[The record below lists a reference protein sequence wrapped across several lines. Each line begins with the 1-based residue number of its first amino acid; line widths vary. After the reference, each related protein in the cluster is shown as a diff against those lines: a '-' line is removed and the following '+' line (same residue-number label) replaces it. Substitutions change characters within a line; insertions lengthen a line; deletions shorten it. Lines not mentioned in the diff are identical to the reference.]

1 MRRGWLSLG
10 CVVLLVILGWAQTY
24 GPGEIYY
31 GGIRLQFSGRV
42 LVAGTCSPA
51 VQPAPGVSQIQCQV
65 PEGVAGT
72 VELTATRTPAGA
84 VNIRVESVPSGWPN
98 SLWIQQLGQWVDSR
112 SPVASGWGTVQAQY
126 RFTPPTGSAG
136 RRVEL
141 RFKAWTVGVIG
152 ELELQVILD
161 IVRGVTP
168 TPPPTEPTVPPTYGP
183 FTGTT
188 DGAGRFEVPIPTLP
202 NTSVTGQLT
211 ECTVKPLPNRQ
222 VSVTLVPKAGI
233 TTISRAD
240 QIGAV
245 RISSPGYGEVTIS
258 QLFLA
263 SSVAPSGRTY
273 TAVGVGTVCLRPTG
287 LTQPITPTAPISGKT
302 DGEGKFSV
310 PLPWP
315 GTTVSGRLTEC
326 TVKPLPDQEF
336 TLTLV
341 PKGETITSA
350 DDIAGFTFSVPG
362 YQETTATRFSRLSL
376 FGLTSYLLGDVC
388 LLLSPSP
395 RPKILLLRVA
405 ERSYAPVY
413 FLQQTVDELLR
424 FRIEAVPGSKVEAL
438 RAKLVCLPV
447 SRVHAVGP
455 NTSVDLPKEWLEAQ
469 LSIMPPDVAANWD
482 KVAMVDG
489 WGWKLPVPFNGA
501 FGTFDKLTVERRD
514 RVEDTPINE
523 DTWFRV
529 QEKELDKLKIR
540 GGDAAIG
547 YWELE
552 AEVRTPDGVLHTIRS
567 AFCQEKEI
575 TLTIVEPGPTG
586 KDEEYNVK
594 VSVRFPHLY
603 QVFSDDVDV
612 YELHS
617 WFQITARA
625 TQVRQPT
632 VQQNYSLVRETFE
645 MRHTATTTTIDLF
658 AKVDLREWV
667 PSPQLVL
674 GGNFMVIGN
683 PLSLIDPR
691 NAEVSTRGF
700 HVCPAIGDDDL
711 PLETEARVTIFPP
724 IGSFQGEVTLEH
736 GDWTMLAQELLE
748 EFIPMILT
756 GIAPFGLREFALWAA
771 DKLMETAR
779 DKLIELIWPERPT
792 VMEGYASV
800 YQAVI
805 SESGD
810 PNKYYLGHSTVVPPR
825 SSAEGNL
832 GDPER
837 IECTWKSAGRPRYRM
852 ATGAAVA
859 AIVMGRADKIKNFV
873 VTAQMKV
880 ELSREGLS
888 SRWLIRDH
896 DSKDGTP
903 EHDPNPDSTWK

>member
-1 MRRGWLSLG
+1 M
-10 CVVLLVILGWAQTY
+10 LLVLLGWAQY

-31 GGIRLQFSGRV
+31 GGIRLQFSGQVR
-42 LVAGTCSPA
+42 VAGTCSSP
-51 VQPAPGVSQIQCQV
+51 VQLASGVSQIQCQV

-72 VELTATRTPAGA
+72 IELTANRTPAGA
-84 VNIRVESVPSGWPN
+84 VSIRVDSVPSGWPN

-112 SPVASGWGTVQAQY
+112 SSAVSGWGTITALF
-126 RFTPPTGSAG
+126 RFTLPAGSAG
-136 RRVEL
+136 RQFAL
-141 RFKAWTVGVIG
+141 RFKAWTAGVPG
-152 ELELQVILD
+152 ELELRVILD
-161 IVRGVTP
+161 VVRSV
-168 TPPPTEPTVPPTYGP
+168 TPPPTTPPSYGP

-188 DGAGRFEVPIPTLP
+188 DETGRFEVPIPTLP

-222 VSVTLVPKAGI
+222 VSVTLVPKPGV
-233 TTISRAD
+233 TTISRID

-245 RISSPGYGEVTIS
+245 RVSSPGYGEVEIIE
-258 QLFLA
+258 LHLL
-263 SSVAPSGRTY
+263 SSVDMFGRVYAT
-273 TAVGVGTVCLRPTG
+273 VNVGTVCLRPTG
-287 LTQPITPTAPISGKT
+287 PTQPATPTAPISGKT
-302 DGEGKFSV
+302 DSEGKFSV

-315 GTTVSGRLTEC
+315 GATVSGRLTEC
-326 TVKPLPDQEF
+326 TVKPLPNQDF

-341 PKGETITSA
+341 PKGETLASPE
-350 DDIAGFTFSVPG
+350 DIAGFTFSVPG
-362 YQETTATRFSRLSL
+362 YRETTATKFSRLSL

-388 LLLSPSP
+388 LLLPSP
-395 RPKILLLRVA
+395 KPKILLLRVA
-405 ERSYAPVY
+405 ERSFAPVY

-447 SRVHAVGP
+447 TRVHAVGP
-455 NTSVDLPKEWLEAQ
+455 NTWVALPEEWLTEQ
-469 LSIMPPDVAANWD
+469 LSVIAPDIAANWD
-482 KVAMVDG
+482 KVRETD
-489 WGWKLPVPFNGA
+489 WGWKLPVPFHGA
-501 FGTFDKLTVERRD
+501 FGTFDKLIIERRD
-514 RVEDTPINE
+514 RVGETPINE

-540 GGDAAIG
+540 GGDSALG
-547 YWELE
+547 YWEIE
-552 AEVRTPDGVLHTIRS
+552 AEVRTPDGVLHKIRS
-567 AFCQEKEI
+567 AFCLEKEI

-586 KDEEYNVK
+586 KDEEDKVK

-612 YELHS
+612 YELRS

-667 PSPQLVL
+667 PSPQLFL

-700 HVCPAIGDDDL
+700 HVCPAVGDDDL
-711 PLETEARVTIFPP
+711 PVETAARMTIFPP
-724 IGSFQGEVTLEH
+724 AGSFQGEVTLEH
-736 GDWTMLAQELLE
+736 GDWTMLAQEYFA

-756 GIAPFGLREFALWAA
+756 GLAPSGLQEFAEWAA

-792 VMEGYASV
+792 IMEGYASV

-810 PNKYYLGHSTVVPPR
+810 PNKYYLGRFTVVPPR
-825 SSAEGNL
+825 SSAKGDLGYPEG
-832 GDPER
+832 
-837 IECTWKSAGRPRYRM
+837 IECTWKSEGRPRYRM

-859 AIVMGRADKIKNFV
+859 AIIMGRADKIRNFV

-880 ELSREGLS
+880 EVSGEGLS
-888 SRWLIRDH
+888 SSWLIRDH

-903 EHDPNPDSTWK
+903 KHDPNPDSTWK